1 MSTLSPAQRDERT
14 VTVKIASYRWAYL
27 FLSCGLLI
35 HTHASADA
43 APPKKIAAVEGIT
56 EYQLDN
62 GLRVLLFPDASR
74 PTVTVNLTVF
84 VGSRHEGYGETGM
97 AHLLEHMLFKGTP
110 THPDIP
116 KLLQERGARFNGT
129 TSDDR
134 TNYYE
139 TMPASKENLEFGLRL
154 EADRLVNS
162 FIKREDLLTEMTV
175 VRNEFE
181 MGENSPQAILR
192 QRMMAVAFEWHNYGK
207 ATIGN
212 RSDIERVPIA
222 NLQAFYRTYYQ
233 PDNAMVIVAGQFD
246 PTEALTRLQRYFG
259 VIPRPRRQLQSTYT
273 EEPPQDGERFV
284 TLRRGGEVGIAGVLY
299 HIPAAAHPDFA
310 ALQILSNILDS
321 APTGRLYK
329 ALVETKMASSVAAS
343 ALGLHDPGVFGVQ
356 AELAKGSSLDEVSN
370 RQLAIVE
377 GIGVKGVTEEEVRRS
392 KQQIL
397 RQRELAAADTSILA
411 VSLSNWAAQGDWRLY
426 FLSRD
431 RVEKVTAADVN
442 AVATKYL
449 RRSNRTVGQFIP
461 TQEPERVAI
470 PSPPDVKTLYA
481 NYAGR
486 EDVAQGE
493 AVDLSPTGLEAR
505 IQRLT
510 TPQGLKVALLPR
522 KSRGE
527 AVNVSLTLRY
537 GNEDNLKDFV
547 SAASFLPQLMARGTR
562 KLSYQQIQDE
572 LARLKARLTPGGI
585 SAGLE
590 GMVGVGSSPG
600 AATFTIQ
607 ARRETLPAV
616 LTLFRQVLREPDL
629 STAEFEILKRNRL
642 ALLRQQKSDPIA
654 LAARELQRQLSPFD
668 RNDIRYVPT
677 VEEEIQRIEA
687 VKVEQIRRL
696 HQEFLGAQNGELVIW
711 GDFDRSANMKL
722 INEALA
728 DWKSAMPYARIERLA
743 AAKGIGGKQVIL
755 TPDKAN
761 SAYLAGLSLPMRNDD
776 PDYPALLMA
785 GQVLGGGSLSS
796 RLANRVRQKEG
807 LSYAVGSG
815 FAAASLDK
823 NATLTVVA
831 ICNPQNMAKLEKA
844 ILEEL
849 ENLVRHGVSA
859 AELAGARMSYL
870 EQQKVMLSYDAM
882 LGAIVGESLFEG
894 RTLAYRADLEK
905 KLEALA
911 PEQIGEAIRK
921 HFDPKKLVIVT
932 VGDFERKTDGDRK

>member
-1 MSTLSPAQRDERT
+1 MQRHRLWRGIGT
-14 VTVKIASYRWAYL
+14 AVMIAV
-27 FLSCGLLI
+27 FV
-35 HTHASADA
+35 HARATA
-43 APPKKIAAVEGIT
+43 ETAPPKKIATVEGIS

-62 GLRVLLFPDASR
+62 GVRVLLFPDASR
-74 PTVTVNLTVF
+74 PTVTVDLTVF

-110 THPDIP
+110 THPNIP

-139 TMPASKENLEFGLRL
+139 TMPASKENLEFGVHL

-162 FIKREDLLTEMTV
+162 YIKREDLLTEMTV

-192 QRMMAVAFEWHNYGK
+192 QRMMAAAFEWHNYGK

-212 RSDIERVPIA
+212 RSDIERVPIE
-222 NLQAFYRTYYQ
+222 NLQAFYRLYYQ

-246 PTEALTRLQRYFG
+246 PAEALAKVQQYFG

-273 EEPPQDGERFV
+273 EEPPQDGERSV
-284 TLRRGGEVGIAGVLY
+284 TLRRVGEVGIVGVLY
-299 HIPAAAHPDFA
+299 HIPAAAHPDFP

-329 ALVETKMASSVAAS
+329 ALVETKKASSVAAS

-356 AELAKGSSLDEVSN
+356 AEVAKGISLDEVSN

-377 GIGVKGVTEEEVRRS
+377 EIGVKGVTEEEVRRS

-397 RQRELAAADTSILA
+397 RQRELAGTDTSILA
-411 VSLSNWAAQGDWRLY
+411 VALSNWAAQGDWRLY

-431 RVEKVTAADVN
+431 RVEKVTPEDVS

-461 TQEPERVAI
+461 TEKPERVAI
-470 PSPPDVKTLYA
+470 PGMADVKTLVA
-481 NYAGR
+481 NYTGRGAGA
-486 EDVAQGE
+486 EGE
-493 AVDLSPTGLEAR
+493 AIDLSPAGLEER

-510 TPQGLKVALLPR
+510 MSQGLKVALLPR

-537 GNEDNLKDFV
+537 GNEENLKDFV

-572 LARLKARLTPGGI
+572 LARLKARLNAGGI

-590 GMVGVGSSPG
+590 GIAGAGSSPG
-600 AATFTIQ
+600 TATFTIE
-607 ARRETLPAV
+607 AKRETLSAV
-616 LTLFRQVLREPDL
+616 LALFRQVLREPAL
-629 STAEFEILKRNRL
+629 SAAEFEILRSNRL
-642 ALLRQQKSDPIA
+642 ALLRQQKSDPIS
-654 LAARELQRQLSPFD
+654 LAARELQRQLSPYD
-668 RNDIRYVPT
+668 RSDIRYVPT

-687 VKVEQIRRL
+687 VKVEQIRQL
-696 HQEFLGAQNGELVIW
+696 SQEFLGAQHGELVIW
-711 GDFDRSANMKL
+711 GDFDRIENMKL
-722 INEALA
+722 ISEALA
-728 DWKSAMPYARIERLA
+728 DWKSAKPYARIERLVT
-743 AAKGIGGKQVIL
+743 AKRTGGKQVIL
-755 TPDKAN
+755 MPDKAN
-761 SAYLAGLSLPMRNDD
+761 AAYIAGLSLPIRNDD

-785 GQVLGGGSLSS
+785 GHVFGGGSLSS
-796 RLANRVRQKEG
+796 RLADRVRQKEG

-831 ICNPQNMAKLEKA
+831 ICNPQNMANLEKA

-849 ENLVRHGVSA
+849 EKLIRDGVSA
-859 AELAGARMSYL
+859 AELAGAKKSYL
-870 EQQKVMLSYDAM
+870 EQQKVILSYDAR
-882 LGAIVGESLFEG
+882 LGAIVSESLFEG
-894 RTLAYRADLEK
+894 RTLAFRADLEK
-905 KLEALA
+905 KIEALT
-911 PEQIGEAIRK
+911 PTQIGEAVRK
-921 HFDPKKLVIVT
+921 HFDPKKLAIVT